1 MDIINI
7 LRDKILNIVSELVED
22 KNFKQPININNIVVE
37 RPKRQNQGDFSTNAA
52 MVLGKALSYNPRDIG
67 EIIIFKL
74 IDAELINNVSLDGPG
89 FLNITINPKIWD
101 RLIVEIVTNTYK
113 YGQISFGSGKK
124 VNLEFVSANP
134 TGPLHLGHV
143 RGAVFGDVLSR
154 LLEFVG
160 FKVTREYYV
169 NDGGAQIGILVRT
182 IYFRY
187 LEKLGECIELPEESY
202 PGDYLI
208 PIAEKLIEKYGNKLK
223 NLEEFERDKII
234 RGLSIDYMM
243 EIIKADLKSLNI
255 EMDNYF
261 SEQSMINSNGIEESL
276 STLKDK
282 GLIYKGI
289 IDAPKGKTYADW
301 QAREQLLFKSTEFD
315 DDIDRPI
322 KKSDGSWTYFAPD
335 LAYHADKLKRGFDV
349 VIDVL
354 GADHSGYVSRLKAVI
369 KAFTEKK
376 VEFEVKLVQL
386 VKLIKNKSVLKMS
399 KRAGDYILIQDLLKE
414 VSADV
419 IRFVMLSRNNDVPLD
434 FDIDLMLS
442 KSKENPVFYVNY
454 AHARIVS
461 VLKRGEELSMW
472 PLAKIGDLE
481 GNVPPF
487 MESELTLIKKLSE
500 WPNVVRQ
507 SARYHEP
514 HRIAFYLNEVASSFH
529 SLYQSS
535 SGSTNYRFIVE
546 GSKELSVRRLT
557 LAKSTQIVI
566 KNGLTLLGIVPLDE
580 MY

>member
-52 MVLGKALSYNPRDIG
+52 MVLGKALSYNPRDLG

-89 FLNITINPKIWD
+89 FLNITINPKFWD

-289 IDAPKGKTYADW
+289 IDAPKGKTYTDW

-354 GADHSGYVSRLKAVI
+354 GADHGGYVSRLKAVI

-546 GSKELSVRRLT
+546 GSKELCVRRLA

>member
-1 MDIINI
+1 
-7 LRDKILNIVSELVED
+7 S
-22 KNFKQPININNIVVE
+22 
-37 RPKRQNQGDFSTNAA
+37 
-52 MVLGKALSYNPRDIG
+52 NPRDIG
-67 EIIIFKL
+67 ELISFRLREEEIIG
-74 IDAELINNVSLDGPG
+74 DVSLAGPG
-89 FLNITINPKIWD
+89 FLNITINPIFWNG
-101 RLIVEIVTNTYK
+101 LILEIMSNENLYGKVE
-113 YGQISFGSGKK
+113 FGLGRK

-160 FKVTREYYV
+160 FQVTKEYYV
-169 NDGGAQIGILVRT
+169 NDGGAQIGVLVRT
-182 IYFRY
+182 VYYRY
-187 LEKLGECIELPEESY
+187 LQKLGENIDLPSDSY
-202 PGDYLI
+202 PGDYLLRV
-208 PIAEKLIEKYGNKLK
+208 AENLVEKFGKKLK
-223 NLEEFERDKII
+223 DLEEFEKNKII
-234 RGLSIDYMM
+234 REFSVEYMM
-243 EIIKADLKSLNI
+243 KVIKSDLKSLNI
-255 EMDNYF
+255 EMDNFF
-261 SEQSMINSNGIEESL
+261 SEKTMINSNVIETSI
-276 STLKDK
+276 SKLKDK

-289 IDAPKGKTYADW
+289 IEAPKGKTYTDW
-301 QAREQLLFKSTEFD
+301 QAREQLLFKSTKFG

-335 LAYHADKLKRGFDV
+335 MAYHADKLKRGFDV
-349 VIDVL
+349 VIDIL

-369 KAFTEKK
+369 EAFAEKK

-386 VKLIKNKSVLKMS
+386 VKLIKNKKVLKMS
-399 KRAGDYILIQDLLKE
+399 KRAGDYVLIQELLEE
-414 VSADV
+414 VGPEV

-442 KSKENPVFYVNY
+442 KSKDNPVFYVNY

-461 VLKRGEELSMW
+461 VLKRAEELNLW
-472 PLAKIGDLE
+472 PLADSEDLE
-481 GNVPPF
+481 KRTIPF
-487 MESELTLIKKLSE
+487 IQSELTLVKKLSE

-507 SARYHEP
+507 SAKFHEP

-535 SGSTNYRFIVE
+535 NASGYYRFIIE
-546 GSKELSVRRLT
+546 GSPKLCATRLA

-566 KNGLTLLGIVPLDE
+566 KNGLSLLGIVPLDE

>member
-1 MDIINI
+1 MDIVNI
-7 LRDKILNIVSELVED
+7 LRDKILNIVNELVEE
-22 KNFKQPININNIVVE
+22 NNLKQPINIKNIVVE

-52 MVLGKALSYNPRDIG
+52 MVLGKAISSNPRDLG

-74 IDAELINNVSLDGPG
+74 IDGELISNVSLDGPG
-89 FLNITINPKIWD
+89 FLNITINPKFWD
-101 RLIVEIVTNTYK
+101 RLIVEIVSNTCK
-113 YGQISFGSGKK
+113 YGQISFGSEKK

-187 LEKLGECIELPEESY
+187 LEKLGESIELPEESY

-208 PIAEKLIEKYGNKLK
+208 PIAEKLIEKYGNTLK
-223 NLEEFERDKII
+223 NLEESERDKII
-234 RGLSIDYMM
+234 RGFSIDYMM

-255 EMDNYF
+255 EMDNFF
-261 SEQSMINSNGIEESL
+261 SEQAMINSNGIDSSL
-276 STLKDK
+276 SILKDK

-289 IDAPKGKTYADW
+289 IDAPKGKTYTDW

-369 KAFTEKK
+369 KAFAEKK

-386 VKLIKNKSVLKMS
+386 VKLIKNKKVLRMS
-399 KRAGDYILIQDLLKE
+399 KRAGDYILIQDLLNE

-472 PLAKIGDLE
+472 PLAKTGDLE
-481 GNVPPF
+481 GNVHPF

-514 HRIAFYLNEVASSFH
+514 HRIAFYLNEVASAFH

-535 SGSTNYRFIVE
+535 SGSVNYRFIVE
-546 GSKELSVRRLT
+546 GSKELCIKRLA

-566 KNGLTLLGIVPLDE
+566 RNGLTLLGIVPLDE

>member
-52 MVLGKALSYNPRDIG
+52 MVLGKALSYNPRDLG
-67 EIIIFKL
+67 EIIILKL

-89 FLNITINPKIWD
+89 FINITINPKFWD

-289 IDAPKGKTYADW
+289 IDAPKGKTYTDW

-546 GSKELSVRRLT
+546 GSKELCVRRLA

>member
-52 MVLGKALSYNPRDIG
+52 MVLGKALSYNPRDLG
-67 EIIIFKL
+67 EIILFKL

-89 FLNITINPKIWD
+89 FLNITINPKFWD
-101 RLIVEIVTNTYK
+101 RLIVEIVTNTFK

-182 IYFRY
+182 IYYRY

-208 PIAEKLIEKYGNKLK
+208 PIAEKLVEKYGNKLK

-289 IDAPKGKTYADW
+289 IDAPKGKTYTDW
-301 QAREQLLFKSTEFD
+301 EAREQLLFKSTEFD

-354 GADHSGYVSRLKAVI
+354 GADHGGYVSRLKAVI
-369 KAFTEKK
+369 KAFTERK

-399 KRAGDYILIQDLLKE
+399 KRAGEYILIQDLLKE

-546 GSKELSVRRLT
+546 GSKELCVRRLA

>member
-52 MVLGKALSYNPRDIG
+52 MVLGKALSYNPRDLG

-74 IDAELINNVSLDGPG
+74 VDAELINNVSLDGPG

-101 RLIVEIVTNTYK
+101 RLIVEIVTNTHK
-113 YGQISFGSGKK
+113 YGQISFGSEKK

-234 RGLSIDYMM
+234 RGLSIDYIM

-289 IDAPKGKTYADW
+289 IDAPKGKTYTDW

>member
-52 MVLGKALSYNPRDIG
+52 MVLGKALSYNPRDLG
-67 EIIIFKL
+67 EIIILKL
-74 IDAELINNVSLDGPG
+74 IDAELIDNVSLDGPG
-89 FLNITINPKIWD
+89 FINITINPKFWD

-113 YGQISFGSGKK
+113 YGKISFGSGKK

-282 GLIYKGI
+282 GLIYEGI
-289 IDAPKGKTYADW
+289 IDAPKGKTYTDW

-354 GADHSGYVSRLKAVI
+354 GADHGGYVSRLKAVI
-369 KAFTEKK
+369 KAFAEKK

-472 PLAKIGDLE
+472 PSATIGDLE
-481 GNVPPF
+481 GDVPPF

-546 GSKELSVRRLT
+546 GSKELCVRRLA

>member
-52 MVLGKALSYNPRDIG
+52 MVLGKALSYNPRDLG

-101 RLIVEIVTNTYK
+101 RLIVEIVTNTHK

-208 PIAEKLIEKYGNKLK
+208 PIAEKLIEKYGDKLK

-234 RGLSIDYMM
+234 RGLSIDYIM

-276 STLKDK
+276 SILKDK

-289 IDAPKGKTYADW
+289 IDAPKGKTYTDW

-354 GADHSGYVSRLKAVI
+354 GADHGGYVSRLKAVI

-472 PLAKIGDLE
+472 PLAKLGDLE
-481 GNVPPF
+481 VNVPPF

-535 SGSTNYRFIVE
+535 SGSVHYRFIVE
-546 GSKELSVRRLT
+546 GSKELCSKRLA

>member
-52 MVLGKALSYNPRDIG
+52 MVLGKALSYNPRDLG

-89 FLNITINPKIWD
+89 FLNITINPKFWD
-101 RLIVEIVTNTYK
+101 RLIVEIVTKTYK

-223 NLEEFERDKII
+223 KLKEFERDKII

-289 IDAPKGKTYADW
+289 IDAPKGKTYTDW

-399 KRAGDYILIQDLLKE
+399 KRAGEYILIQDLLKE

-472 PLAKIGDLE
+472 PLAKLGDLE
-481 GNVPPF
+481 GNVSPF

-546 GSKELSVRRLT
+546 GSKELCVRRLA

>member
-52 MVLGKALSYNPRDIG
+52 MVLGKALSYNPRDLG
-67 EIIIFKL
+67 EIIILKL

-89 FLNITINPKIWD
+89 FINITINPKFWD

-234 RGLSIDYMM
+234 RGLSVDYMM

-276 STLKDK
+276 SSLKDK
-282 GLIYKGI
+282 GLIYEGI
-289 IDAPKGKTYADW
+289 IDAPKGKTYTHW
-301 QAREQLLFKSTEFD
+301 EAREQLLFKSTEFD

-354 GADHSGYVSRLKAVI
+354 GADHGGYVSRLEAVI
-369 KAFTEKK
+369 KAFAEKK

-461 VLKRGEELSMW
+461 VLKRGKELSMW
-472 PLAKIGDLE
+472 PSEKIGDLE

-546 GSKELSVRRLT
+546 GSKELCVRRLA

>member
-52 MVLGKALSYNPRDIG
+52 MVLGKALSYNPRDLG
-67 EIIIFKL
+67 KIIIFKL

-89 FLNITINPKIWD
+89 FLNITINPKFWD

-289 IDAPKGKTYADW
+289 IDAPKGKTYTDW

-354 GADHSGYVSRLKAVI
+354 GADPGGYVSGLKAVI
-369 KAFTEKK
+369 K
-376 VEFEVKLVQL
+376 
-386 VKLIKNKSVLKMS
+386 SVFLT
-399 KRAGDYILIQDLLKE
+399 R
-414 VSADV
+414 
-419 IRFVMLSRNNDVPLD
+419 RHVP
-434 FDIDLMLS
+434 
-442 KSKENPVFYVNY
+442 
-454 AHARIVS
+454 
-461 VLKRGEELSMW
+461 
-472 PLAKIGDLE
+472 
-481 GNVPPF
+481 
-487 MESELTLIKKLSE
+487 
-500 WPNVVRQ
+500 
-507 SARYHEP
+507 
-514 HRIAFYLNEVASSFH
+514 
-529 SLYQSS
+529 
-535 SGSTNYRFIVE
+535 
-546 GSKELSVRRLT
+546 
-557 LAKSTQIVI
+557 
-566 KNGLTLLGIVPLDE
+566 
-580 MY
+580 

>member
-1 MDIINI
+1 MDIVNI
-7 LRDKILNIVSELVED
+7 LRDKILDSVNQLVDERNL
-22 KNFKQPININNIVVE
+22 KKPINTNNIVVE
-37 RPKRQNQGDFSTNAA
+37 RPKKQHKGDYSTNAA
-52 MVLGKALSYNPRDIG
+52 MVLGKVLSSNPRDLG
-67 EIIIFKL
+67 EIISIKL
-74 IDAELINNVSLDGPG
+74 RDSEFISNVSIDGPG
-89 FLNITINPKIWD
+89 FLNITINPKFWD
-101 RLIVEIVTNTYK
+101 RLIYEINSSNNR
-113 YGQISFGSGKK
+113 YGEQSFGGGKK
-124 VNLEFVSANP
+124 VNLEYVSANP

-160 FKVTREYYV
+160 FQVTREYYV

-187 LEKLGECIELPEESY
+187 LEKLGEVIELPDEAY

-208 PIAEKLIEKYGNKLK
+208 PIAEKLIDKYGNKLK
-223 NLEEFERDKII
+223 NLREVERDSII
-234 RGLSIDYMM
+234 RSFSIEHMM

-255 EMDNYF
+255 EMDSFF
-261 SEQSMINSNGIEESL
+261 SEQAMIDSNAIDKSI
-276 STLKDK
+276 SVLKDK
-282 GLIYKGI
+282 GLIYTGI
-289 IDAPKGKTYADW
+289 IDAPKGKIHTDW
-301 QAREQLLFKSTEFD
+301 KARKQLLFKSTEFD

-335 LAYHADKLKRGFDV
+335 LAYHADKLNRGFDV

-369 KAFTEKK
+369 NAFAEKN

-386 VKLIKNKSVLKMS
+386 VKLIKHKKVLKMS

-414 VSADV
+414 VSSDV
-419 IRFVMLSRNNDVPLD
+419 IRFVMLSRNNDIPLD

-442 KSKENPVFYVNY
+442 KSKDNPVFYVNY

-461 VLKRGEELSMW
+461 VFKKAKELNLW
-472 PLAKIGDLE
+472 PLTKMENLE
-481 GNVPPF
+481 KMNLPY
-487 MESELTLIKKLSE
+487 MESELALVKKISE
-500 WPNVVRQ
+500 WPNVVKQ

-514 HRIAFYLNEVASSFH
+514 HRIAYYLNEIASSFH

-535 SGSTNYRFIVE
+535 SASGPYRFIVE
-546 GSKELSVRRLT
+546 GSKELCIKRLF
-557 LAKSTQIVI
+557 LAKSTQTVI
-566 KNGLTLLGIVPLDE
+566 KNGLSILGIVPLEE

>member
-52 MVLGKALSYNPRDIG
+52 MVLGKALSYNPRDLG

-74 IDAELINNVSLDGPG
+74 VDAELINNVSLDGPG

-101 RLIVEIVTNTYK
+101 RLIVEIVTNTHK
-113 YGQISFGSGKK
+113 YGQISFGSEKK

-289 IDAPKGKTYADW
+289 IDAPKGKTYTDW

-546 GSKELSVRRLT
+546 GSKELCVRRLA

>member
-52 MVLGKALSYNPRDIG
+52 MVLGKALSYNPRDLG

-74 IDAELINNVSLDGPG
+74 VDAELINNVSLDGPG

-101 RLIVEIVTNTYK
+101 RLIVEIVTNTHK
-113 YGQISFGSGKK
+113 YGQISFGSEKK

-208 PIAEKLIEKYGNKLK
+208 PIAEKLIEKYGDKLK

-234 RGLSIDYMM
+234 RGLSIDYIM

-289 IDAPKGKTYADW
+289 IDAPKGKTYTDW

-369 KAFTEKK
+369 KAFAEKK

-546 GSKELSVRRLT
+546 GSKELCVRRLA

>member
-1 MDIINI
+1 MDIVNI
-7 LRDKILNIVSELVED
+7 LRDKILNIVNELVEK

-37 RPKRQNQGDFSTNAA
+37 RPKRQNQGDYSTNAA
-52 MVLGKALSYNPRDIG
+52 MVLGKAISSSPRDLG
-67 EIIIFKL
+67 EIIMFKL
-74 IDAELINNVSLDGPG
+74 TDGELIENVSLDGPG
-89 FLNITINPKIWD
+89 FLNIKINPKFWD
-101 RLIVEIVTNTYK
+101 RLLVEIISNTYK
-113 YGQISFGSGKK
+113 YGQTSFGSGKK

-208 PIAEKLIEKYGNKLK
+208 PIAEKLIEKYGNTLK
-223 NLEEFERDKII
+223 NLEEGKRDKII

-255 EMDNYF
+255 EMDNFF
-261 SEQSMINSNGIEESL
+261 SEQAMINSNGIESSL

-289 IDAPKGKTYADW
+289 IDAPKGKTYTDW

-349 VIDVL
+349 IIDVL

-369 KAFTEKK
+369 KAFSEKK

-386 VKLIKNKSVLKMS
+386 VKLIKNKKVLKMS

-461 VLKRGEELSMW
+461 VLKRGEELGMW

-481 GNVPPF
+481 GNVLPF

-500 WPNVVRQ
+500 WPNVVGQ

-514 HRIAFYLNEVASSFH
+514 HRITFYLNEVASSFH

-535 SGSTNYRFIVE
+535 SGATPYRFILE
-546 GSKELSVRRLT
+546 GSKELCIKRLA

-566 KNGLTLLGIVPLDE
+566 KNGLTILGIVPLDE

>member
-52 MVLGKALSYNPRDIG
+52 MVLGKALSYNPRDLG
-67 EIIIFKL
+67 EIIILKL

-101 RLIVEIVTNTYK
+101 RLIVEIVTNTHK
-113 YGQISFGSGKK
+113 YGQISFGSEKK

-289 IDAPKGKTYADW
+289 IDAPKGKTYTDW

-354 GADHSGYVSRLKAVI
+354 GADHGGYVSRLKAVI

-546 GSKELSVRRLT
+546 GSKELCVRRLA

>member
-1 MDIINI
+1 MDIVNI
-7 LRDKILNIVSELVED
+7 LRDKILNIVNELVEE
-22 KNFKQPININNIVVE
+22 NNLKQPINIKNIVVE

-52 MVLGKALSYNPRDIG
+52 MVLGKAISSNPRDLG

-74 IDAELINNVSLDGPG
+74 IDGELISNVSLDGPG
-89 FLNITINPKIWD
+89 FLNITINPKFWD
-101 RLIVEIVTNTYK
+101 RLIVEIVSNTCK
-113 YGQISFGSGKK
+113 YGQISFGSEKK

-208 PIAEKLIEKYGNKLK
+208 PIAEKLIEKYGNTLK
-223 NLEEFERDKII
+223 NLEESERDKII
-234 RGLSIDYMM
+234 RGFSIDYMM

-255 EMDNYF
+255 EMDNFF
-261 SEQSMINSNGIEESL
+261 SEQAMINSNGIDSSL
-276 STLKDK
+276 SILKDK

-289 IDAPKGKTYADW
+289 IDAPKGKTYTDW

-369 KAFTEKK
+369 KAFAEKK

-386 VKLIKNKSVLKMS
+386 VKLIKNKKVLRMS
-399 KRAGDYILIQDLLKE
+399 KRAGDYILIQDLLNE

-472 PLAKIGDLE
+472 PLAKTGDLE
-481 GNVPPF
+481 GNVHPF

-535 SGSTNYRFIVE
+535 SGSVHYRFIVE
-546 GSKELSVRRLT
+546 GSKELCIKRLA

>member
-52 MVLGKALSYNPRDIG
+52 MVLGKALSYNPRDLG

-89 FLNITINPKIWD
+89 FLNITINPKFWD
-101 RLIVEIVTNTYK
+101 RLIVEIVTKTYK

-208 PIAEKLIEKYGNKLK
+208 PIAEKLIEKYGDKLK

-289 IDAPKGKTYADW
+289 IDAPKGKTYTDW
-301 QAREQLLFKSTEFD
+301 EAREQLLFKSTEFD

-354 GADHSGYVSRLKAVI
+354 GADHGGYVSRLKAVI
-369 KAFTEKK
+369 KAFAEKK

-546 GSKELSVRRLT
+546 GSKELCVRRLA

>member
-1 MDIINI
+1 MDIVNI
-7 LRDKILNIVSELVED
+7 LRDKILNIVNELAEE
-22 KNFKQPININNIVVE
+22 KNFKQAIYINNIVVE
-37 RPKRQNQGDFSTNAA
+37 RPKKQHQGDYSTNAA
-52 MVLGKALSYNPRDIG
+52 MVLGKAFSSNPRDLG

-74 IDAELINNVSLDGPG
+74 IDGELINNVSLDGPG
-89 FLNITINPKIWD
+89 FLNITINPNFWD
-101 RLIVEIVTNTYK
+101 RLIVEIISNSNK
-113 YGQISFGSGKK
+113 YGQISFGRGKK

-223 NLEEFERDKII
+223 NLEEVERDKII
-234 RGLSIDYMM
+234 RGFSIDYMM
-243 EIIKADLKSLNI
+243 EMIKADLKSLNI
-255 EMDNYF
+255 EMDNFF
-261 SEQSMINSNGIEESL
+261 SEQAMINSNGIESSL

-289 IDAPKGKTYADW
+289 IDAPKGKTYTDW

-369 KAFTEKK
+369 KAFADKK

-386 VKLIKNKSVLKMS
+386 VKLIKNKKVLKMS

-414 VSADV
+414 VSGDV
-419 IRFVMLSRNNDVPLD
+419 VRFVMLSRNNDVPLD

-472 PLAKIGDLE
+472 PLAKIEDLE
-481 GNVPPF
+481 GKVPPF
-487 MESELTLIKKLSE
+487 MESELILIKKLSE

-535 SGSTNYRFIVE
+535 SDSIPYRFIVE
-546 GSKELSVRRLT
+546 ESRELCIKRLA

-566 KNGLTLLGIVPLDE
+566 NNGLSLLGIVPLDE

>member
-1 MDIINI
+1 MDIVNI
-7 LRDKILNIVSELVED
+7 LRDKILNSVNQLVDER
-22 KNFKQPININNIVVE
+22 NLKQPINMNNIVVE
-37 RPKRQNQGDFSTNAA
+37 RPKKQHQGDYSTNAA
-52 MVLGKALSYNPRDIG
+52 MVLGKVLSSNPRDLG
-67 EIIIFKL
+67 EIISLKL
-74 IDAELINNVSLDGPG
+74 RDSELISNVSLDGPG
-89 FLNITINPKIWD
+89 FLNITINPKFWD
-101 RLIVEIVTNTYK
+101 RLIYEINSSNNR
-113 YGQISFGSGKK
+113 YGEESFGDGKK
-124 VNLEFVSANP
+124 VNLEYVSANP

-187 LEKLGECIELPEESY
+187 LEKLGEVIELPDESY

-234 RGLSIDYMM
+234 RDLSIDYMM

-276 STLKDK
+276 SSLKDK

-289 IDAPKGKTYADW
+289 IDAPKGKTYTDW

-354 GADHSGYVSRLKAVI
+354 GADHGGYVSRLKAVI

-376 VEFEVKLVQL
+376 LNL
-386 VKLIKNKSVLKMS
+386 KSS
-399 KRAGDYILIQDLLKE
+399 WY
-414 VSADV
+414 S
-419 IRFVMLSRNNDVPLD
+419 
-434 FDIDLMLS
+434 
-442 KSKENPVFYVNY
+442 
-454 AHARIVS
+454 
-461 VLKRGEELSMW
+461 
-472 PLAKIGDLE
+472 
-481 GNVPPF
+481 
-487 MESELTLIKKLSE
+487 
-500 WPNVVRQ
+500 
-507 SARYHEP
+507 
-514 HRIAFYLNEVASSFH
+514 
-529 SLYQSS
+529 
-535 SGSTNYRFIVE
+535 
-546 GSKELSVRRLT
+546 
-557 LAKSTQIVI
+557 
-566 KNGLTLLGIVPLDE
+566 
-580 MY
+580 